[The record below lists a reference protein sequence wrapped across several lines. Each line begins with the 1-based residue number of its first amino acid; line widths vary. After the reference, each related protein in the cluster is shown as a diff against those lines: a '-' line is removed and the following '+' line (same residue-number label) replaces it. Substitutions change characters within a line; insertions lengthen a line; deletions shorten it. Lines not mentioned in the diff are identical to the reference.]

1 MEERVI
7 ARILLSHSG
16 LTFDKSLINQ
26 SSFQNRVNGNNLY
39 SENALSLPNHTQDLT
54 KGYPT
59 ATRFESPY
67 TDSLI
72 KLNPNKVNF
81 TSSPFQG
88 EQQNPIAKFSKLSN
102 LALSLNNPYFYN
114 LQGIIHD
121 KTEIGQKAL
130 TMSSDDD
137 TDSENVKFLTLL
149 NDLKTLY
156 IGPSFSD
163 RVNESRSK
171 KLNILMEYFS
181 KHNTQN
187 DLKLDGKGCLV
198 YRNLSTNTKFAIYV
212 DYFIKYPNE
221 VRSTSLPLYFR
232 ELFLDKILNSQ
243 DKFTPVLHF
252 KPHHSMKKKKK
263 KAKKNK

>member
-16 LTFDKSLINQ
+16 LTFDKALINQ
-26 SSFQNRVNGNNLY
+26 SSSQNHVNGTNLY
-39 SENALSLPNHTQDLT
+39 SKNALSLPNYTQDLT

-59 ATRFESPY
+59 PRRFGSPY

-121 KTEIGQKAL
+121 ETEIGQKA
-130 TMSSDDD
+130 DD
-137 TDSENVKFLTLL
+137 TDLENVKFLTLL

-171 KLNILMEYFS
+171 KLNALMEYFS

-221 VRSTSLPLYFR
+221 VRSTSSLPLYFR

-252 KPHHSMKKKKK
+252 KPRHSMKKRKRKRRKK
-263 KAKKNK
+263 

>member
-1 MEERVI
+1 M
-7 ARILLSHSG
+7 
-16 LTFDKSLINQ
+16 
-26 SSFQNRVNGNNLY
+26 
-39 SENALSLPNHTQDLT
+39 ALSL
-54 KGYPT
+54 
-59 ATRFESPY
+59 S
-67 TDSLI
+67 
-72 KLNPNKVNF
+72 
-81 TSSPFQG
+81 
-88 EQQNPIAKFSKLSN
+88 
-102 LALSLNNPYFYN
+102 NPYFYN
-114 LQGIIHD
+114 LQGIIQD
-121 KTEIGQKAL
+121 KTKIGQKAL
-130 TMSSDDD
+130 TMSSDD
-137 TDSENVKFLTLL
+137 TDLENVKFLTLL

-171 KLNILMEYFS
+171 KLNALMEYFS

-221 VRSTSLPLYFR
+221 VRSTSSLPLYFR

-252 KPHHSMKKKKK
+252 KPRHSMKKRKRKRR
-263 KAKKNK
+263 KNK

>member
-1 MEERVI
+1 M
-7 ARILLSHSG
+7 
-16 LTFDKSLINQ
+16 
-26 SSFQNRVNGNNLY
+26 
-39 SENALSLPNHTQDLT
+39 
-54 KGYPT
+54 
-59 ATRFESPY
+59 
-67 TDSLI
+67 
-72 KLNPNKVNF
+72 
-81 TSSPFQG
+81 
-88 EQQNPIAKFSKLSN
+88 
-102 LALSLNNPYFYN
+102 ALSLNNPYFYN

-121 KTEIGQKAL
+121 KTEIGQKA
-130 TMSSDDD
+130 DD
-137 TDSENVKFLTLL
+137 TDLENVKFLTLL

-171 KLNILMEYFS
+171 KLNALMEYFS

-252 KPHHSMKKKKK
+252 KPRHSMKKKKK

>member
-102 LALSLNNPYFYN
+102 LALSLNNPCFYN

-130 TMSSDDD
+130 TMSSDIDL
-137 TDSENVKFLTLL
+137 ENVKFLTLL
-149 NDLKTLY
+149 VCDVVYITL
-156 IGPSFSD
+156 
-163 RVNESRSK
+163 
-171 KLNILMEYFS
+171 
-181 KHNTQN
+181 
-187 DLKLDGKGCLV
+187 
-198 YRNLSTNTKFAIYV
+198 A
-212 DYFIKYPNE
+212 
-221 VRSTSLPLYFR
+221 
-232 ELFLDKILNSQ
+232 
-243 DKFTPVLHF
+243 
-252 KPHHSMKKKKK
+252 
-263 KAKKNK
+263 

>member
-1 MEERVI
+1 MEERAI

-16 LTFDKSLINQ
+16 LSFDKSLINQ
-26 SSFQNRVNGNNLY
+26 RSSQNRVNGLNLY
-39 SENALSLPNHTQDLT
+39 SKNALSIPNYTQDLT

-59 ATRFESPY
+59 PRRSGSPY

-72 KLNPNKVNF
+72 ELNPNKVNF

-88 EQQNPIAKFSKLSN
+88 KQQNLITNFSKLSN

-114 LQGIIHD
+114 LQEIIHD
-121 KTEIGQKAL
+121 KTEISHKVP
-130 TMSSDDD
+130 TMSSD
-137 TDSENVKFLTLL
+137 TDVENVKFLTLL

-156 IGPSFSD
+156 IGPSFTD

-171 KLNILMEYFS
+171 KLNALMEYFS

-187 DLKLDGKGCLV
+187 DLKLDDKGCLV
-198 YRNLSTNTKFAIYV
+198 YRNLSTNTKFALYV

-221 VRSTSLPLYFR
+221 VRSTSLPIYFR

-243 DKFTPVLHF
+243 DKFTPTLHF
-252 KPHHSMKKKKK
+252 KPYQHSKKKRKRK
-263 KAKKNK
+263 R